1 MKSIHFDIVHIPI
14 PRLLSQHLYRIEKVW
29 FHIIPI
35 ETKSV
40 LYRVHPMKLVRSN
53 ISIEWRISTSICWNI
68 ICYQNLIISIEYKY
82 FVYLVDYQLHL
93 NDIFRYLWKKIYY
106 TNLQTVGNFYFTM
119 INYLLVIKYLYL
131 QVLMFLKKNS
141 YIINK

>member
-82 FVYLVDYQLHL
+82 FVYRISWTINSIWTISSGIFERKSIIRIFKQLE
-93 NDIFRYLWKKIYY
+93 IFILLWSIIYLWLSIYIY
-106 TNLQTVGNFYFTM
+106 RY
-119 INYLLVIKYLYL
+119 
-131 QVLMFLKKNS
+131 
-141 YIINK
+141 